1 MAEIAAAE
9 FSYRTQNGP
18 GRAGDREI
26 FQEYFSPLSGS
37 TQVGNDDYTNT
48 PRSRRR
54 TIGQLYSP
62 AQAYARPVSRMDA
75 RGVFP
80 SSLK

>member
-26 FQEYFSPLSGS
+26 FQEYFSPLSAQS
-37 TQVGNDDYTNT
+37 ASSIHQRKRMLD
-48 PRSRRR
+48 
-54 TIGQLYSP
+54 LYREWMRASWLEY
-62 AQAYARPVSRMDA
+62 QGTMN
-75 RGVFP
+75 FW
-80 SSLK
+80 

>member
-26 FQEYFSPLSGS
+26 FQDKLLFAVEW
-37 TQVGNDDYTNT
+37 VN
-48 PRSRRR
+48 
-54 TIGQLYSP
+54 
-62 AQAYARPVSRMDA
+62 
-75 RGVFP
+75 
-80 SSLK
+80 SSWQ